1 MVSGRKWG
9 EKRLTFPLFH
19 FLALVPF
26 FCVVK
31 TENQSFSA
39 PKQQGTRLLRSLVV
53 PISSMNPWITA
64 GAWSLMSLESV
75 ACTLKE
81 RPWLSTV
88 HFILLSLFFCWV
100 TVDLEHAWGAIAE
113 TARTTRA
120 DIQCTIWGQLIK
132 DTKIVIASHAH
143 TITIPH

>member
-9 EKRLTFPLFH
+9 GKRLTFPLFH

-64 GAWSLMSLESV
+64 GAMIPDEFRVSRVL
-75 ACTLKE
+75 LKN
-81 RPWLSTV
+81 
-88 HFILLSLFFCWV
+88 
-100 TVDLEHAWGAIAE
+100 DL
-113 TARTTRA
+113 
-120 DIQCTIWGQLIK
+120 D
-132 DTKIVIASHAH
+132 
-143 TITIPH
+143 